1 METCSLMAVWDTLC
15 KLSFTLLYFFFYFRS
30 RRANGSAIIIII
42 IDPSCSLRKH
52 PFLLALRRF
61 FRAKRPQR
69 RRARRNECFR
79 RLSFLLSRCL
89 CLFISCLI
97 STFSA
102 DEDHDGSL
110 DKMKTKV
117 KVDHNGT
124 NQWLAPLMLKSSC
137 KINVR
142 YFPFDEQ
149 VSLQLSKVLIWA
161 IDIKNTVE
169 VVVLFDLSTS

>member
-1 METCSLMAVWDTLC
+1 METSLRAVWDTLC
-15 KLSFTLLYFFFYFRS
+15 KLSFTLLYFFFTL
-30 RRANGSAIIIII
+30 GSAAQTAPLSLLLLLILLVACENISFCSLFAASSARNVPSGEERGET
-42 IDPSCSLRKH
+42 DVFAGYPSCY
-52 PFLLALRRF
+52 PGA
-61 FRAKRPQR
+61 
-69 RRARRNECFR
+69 CVY
-79 RLSFLLSRCL
+79 SF
-89 CLFISCLI
+89 CLI
-97 STFSA
+97 SSFSA

-124 NQWLAPLMLKSSC
+124 NQWLAPLMLKSFC

-149 VSLQLSKVLIWA
+149 VSLQLSKVLIWP

-169 VVVLFDLSTS
+169 VVVLFNLSTS

>member
-1 METCSLMAVWDTLC
+1 MEIRAHL
-15 KLSFTLLYFFFYFRS
+15 KLVSEPLIFRY
-30 RRANGSAIIIII
+30 
-42 IDPSCSLRKH
+42 
-52 PFLLALRRF
+52 
-61 FRAKRPQR
+61 
-69 RRARRNECFR
+69 
-79 RLSFLLSRCL
+79 
-89 CLFISCLI
+89 IS
-97 STFSA
+97 FSA

-149 VSLQLSKVLIWA
+149 VSLQLSKVSIWP

-169 VVVLFDLSTS
+169 VVVLFNLSTS